1 MKKQC
6 YKNNIVLLCYSV
18 FLYLFVFFFPFSF
31 SLIVDAETFYDNEDG
46 TDLQLE
52 LFDKNE
58 HALKPSS
65 WIQFN
70 PDTREIYGL

>member
-1 MKKQC
+1 MLPKQ
-6 YKNNIVLLCYSV
+6 YRSV
-18 FLYLFVFFFPFSF
+18 MLFCFLIFVCFFFPFSF